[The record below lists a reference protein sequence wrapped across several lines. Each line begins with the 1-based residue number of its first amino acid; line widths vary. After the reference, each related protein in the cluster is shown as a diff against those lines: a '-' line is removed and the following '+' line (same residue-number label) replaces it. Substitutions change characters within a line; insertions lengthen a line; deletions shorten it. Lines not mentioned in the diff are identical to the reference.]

1 MAQFEVVNKMKK
13 ILKSILLLL
22 VCSFVF
28 TVNVSAATDY
38 KYDEN
43 KVKLSVM
50 ELVKSLVNMDK
61 DELEYYANNSVGWT
75 KNASEVLLDYKNND
89 TLGEFKSLS
98 EATLKE
104 DGQLLKIEITA
115 RYEKANLEIVTT
127 MSNIAGEI
135 VPVSIDF
142 DLVDIGD
149 ETLGEKM
156 QNALFNSIIGLCS
169 VFLVLLLISFI
180 IYLFKYIPK
189 IMEIFTK
196 KDKGSVSVAL
206 EEAIAQI
213 EGKEELV
220 DDMELVAVIT
230 AAICASTGASS
241 DSFVVR
247 SIRKADRKK
256 KHI

>member
-1 MAQFEVVNKMKK
+1 MKK
-13 ILKSILLLL
+13 IFKSILLLL
-22 VCSFVF
+22 ICSFVF

-38 KYDEN
+38 KYDE
-43 KVKLSVM
+43 KMVKTSVV
-50 ELVKSLVNMDK
+50 ELVKNLVNMDK

-75 KNASEVLLDYKNND
+75 KDASEVLLSYMNND

-104 DGQLLKIEITA
+104 DGQLLKIVVTA
-115 RYEKANLEIVTT
+115 RYEKANLEILTT

-142 DLVDIGD
+142 DLVDI
-149 ETLGEKM
+149 ENKTLGEKM
-156 QNALFNSIIGLCS
+156 LNALFNSIIGLCS
-169 VFLVLLLISFI
+169 VFVVLSLISFI
-180 IYLFKYIPK
+180 IYLFKFIPK
-189 IMEIFTK
+189 LKEIFTK

-206 EEAIAQI
+206 ENAIAQI
-213 EGKEELV
+213 EGNEELI

-247 SIRKADRKK
+247 SIKKADRKK